1 MTNGWTLRRGV
12 VAGFFGATFLVSSS
26 AFAATYQVGPGKPH
40 ASLKTV
46 ASLLQPGD
54 VVEVSGNTTYAGDVK
69 LTKSGT
75 NSNKITIRGVRVNGK
90 RPVLS
95 GGTNTLEV
103 GADHYV
109 IEGFEVVGGS
119 SRCVFHRGHGI
130 TIRDTAVHDCPS
142 HGILG
147 AMDGSGSLTLE
158 YVEVY
163 KAGAGDKRH
172 PIYMDTDEHAH
183 PGAVFRMQ
191 HCYVHDGLGGH
202 AVKSRAERNE
212 IYYNWIEGA
221 YYRELELV
229 APDGEAENVAR
240 EDGDIVGN
248 VFRKTGTFYTV
259 RLGSDATGGSTNGR
273 YRFVNNTFLLAQ
285 GSKPVVEI
293 FWGIES
299 IEMHNN
305 AFYRVGG
312 GAVSILQFTDV
323 KWAAGKAVIGGQKN
337 WVPQG
342 STVPSQWQ
350 GTIQGSNPKF
360 ADLAAFD
367 LRPAADSPLRDAG
380 AAAPAS
386 PAGFPFPSPLATPLF
401 VPPAKKIVTNA
412 GQLGRAP
419 AGAIDVGA
427 YEGAGLG
434 GGKEEAGAEAEAEA
448 GAEAEAEAEAEAGAD
463 VGEED
468 AAGITCA
475 VASGRTTGAA
485 WMGALLAGTALLWA
499 RRRRG

>member
-1 MTNGWTLRRGV
+1 MGNGSTIHRGA
-12 VAGFFGATFLVSSS
+12 VAGVFGATLFLSSS
-26 AFAATYQVGPGKPH
+26 AWATTYQVGPGKPH
-40 ASLKTV
+40 SSLKAV
-46 ASLLQPGD
+46 ASLLQAGD

-75 NSNKITIRGVRVNGK
+75 DSNKITIRGVRVNGK

-119 SRCVFHRGHGI
+119 SRCVFHRGHDI

-172 PIYMDTDEHAH
+172 PIYMDTDEINH

-191 HCYVHDGLGGH
+191 HCFVHDGLGGH

-229 APDGEAENVAR
+229 APDGEPEDVAR

-248 VFRKTGTFYTV
+248 VFRKTGTYFTV
-259 RLGSDATGGSTNGR
+259 RIGSDATGGSTNGR
-273 YRFVNNTFLLAQ
+273 YRFVNNTFLLPQNA
-285 GSKPVVEI
+285 KPVVEI

-305 AFYRVGG
+305 AFFRAGG
-312 GAVSILQFTDV
+312 GAVSILKLTDV
-323 KWAAGKAVIGGQKN
+323 EWAAGKPVIGGQNN

-360 ADLAAFD
+360 VDLAAFD

-386 PAGFPFPSPLATPLF
+386 PAGYPFPSPLATPLF
-401 VPPAKKIVTNA
+401 VPPAKKVVTDA
-412 GQLGRAP
+412 GLLGRGTV
-419 AGAIDVGA
+419 GAIDIGA

-434 GGKEEAGAEAEAEA
+434 GVRR
-448 GAEAEAEAEAEAGAD
+448 EAEAEAEAAEADAD
-463 VGEED
+463 AVSVEEN
-468 AAGITCA
+468 AAGLACA
-475 VASGRTTGAA
+475 MGPGRTTGAA
-485 WMGALLAGTALLWA
+485 WMGGLLAGMVMLWG
-499 RRRRG
+499 RRRKVRES